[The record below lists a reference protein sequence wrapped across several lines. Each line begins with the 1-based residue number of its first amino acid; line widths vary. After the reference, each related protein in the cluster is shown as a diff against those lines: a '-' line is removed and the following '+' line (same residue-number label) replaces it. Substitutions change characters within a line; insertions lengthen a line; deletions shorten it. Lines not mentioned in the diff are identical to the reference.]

1 MRQSRENARQLIA
14 GPWARHDAPLE
25 KSGGEIQARQG
36 DDRERMTGNLV
47 FGNNAHATLEMA
59 SIATSKCNTRSVN

>member
-1 MRQSRENARQLIA
+1 VRQSSENARQLIA
-14 GPWARHDAPLE
+14 GPWAHHDAPLE

-36 DDRERMTGNLV
+36 DDRESTTGSPVL
-47 FGNNAHATLEMA
+47 GNSAHATLEMA